1 MARLMEYI
9 RVAWRNLKSNKG
21 RSLLTMLGIIIGISS
36 VIMIISAG
44 GGAKATIN
52 DSLDSMFSGMVY
64 FYVDDVESAGFDT
77 FSEEDLDLVNDHKD
91 EYIHGATYDFTTSC
105 SVRTIRGRFD
115 ATAHGENSIG
125 EFIST
130 NPIIKGR
137 YFNEGECASA
147 ASVCVLSENTAK
159 KMFGTTDVIGKNFEA
174 TINDTNTELTVIG
187 IRKDPKSAGAMS
199 ALIGDDSSMKVEMP
213 YSYISR
219 NCGFGDYNGKYLLI
233 IADKDNTYEAAKRV
247 KKLLEEKH
255 GVTDTKAIATEN
267 WTDYSEQYDSILS
280 IVTLLVTVVAG
291 IALLVGGIGVMNI
304 MLVSVTERTREIGI
318 RKSLGAKT
326 KAILMQFIAEA
337 SLITLIG
344 GVIGIVVG
352 LVLAGLICVAIGTTP
367 AVSAGAVI
375 VATLFS
381 CGIGLF
387 FGIYPAKKAAKLNP
401 IEALRHE

>member
-1 MARLMEYI
+1 MAKLMEYL
-9 RVAWRNLKSNKG
+9 RVALRNLRANKG

-77 FSEEDLDLVNDHKD
+77 FSEDDVDMVNDHRD
-91 EYIHGATYDFTTSC
+91 EYVYGATYDFSTPC

-115 ATAHGENSIG
+115 ATAHGENAVG
-125 EFIST
+125 ELIST

-137 YFNEGECASA
+137 YFNDAECASA

-174 TINDTNTELTVIG
+174 TINDTSVELTVIG

-199 ALIGDDSSMKVEMP
+199 SLIGDDSSMKVEMP

-219 NCGFGDYNGKYLLI
+219 NCAFGDYHGKYLLI

-352 LVLAGLICVAIGTTP
+352 LILAGLICVAIGTTP
-367 AVSAGAVI
+367 AVSVGAVI
-375 VATLFS
+375 VATIFS

>member
-44 GGAKATIN
+44 GGAKSTIN

-64 FYVDDVESAGFDT
+64 FEIKDVSAAGFDMFT
-77 FSEEDLDLVNDHKD
+77 EDDVQLVMDHTDDIVK
-91 EYIHGATYDFTTSC
+91 GSTYNFTVPCT
-105 SVRTIRGRFD
+105 VRTIRGKFD
-115 ATAHGENSIG
+115 ATADGENSIG
-125 EFIST
+125 EFVST

-137 YFNEGECASA
+137 YFTQSEYESSA
-147 ASVCVLSENTAK
+147 NVCVLSENTAK
-159 KMFGTTDVIGKNFEA
+159 KMFGTTDVIGKNFSA
-174 TINDTNTELTVIG
+174 TINNTDTELTVVG

-199 ALIGDDSSMKVEMP
+199 ALIGDDSSMKLELP
-213 YSYISR
+213 FSYISR
-219 NCGFGDYNGKYLLI
+219 NCGYGDYYSGYLLI
-233 IADKDNTYEAAKRV
+233 IADKDHTYDAAKRV
-247 KKLLEEKH
+247 KKLIEQKH
-255 GVTDTKAIATEN
+255 GITDSKAIVTQN
-267 WTDYSEQYDSILS
+267 WTDYAEQYDSIFS
-280 IVTLLVTVVAG
+280 TVTLLVSVVAG

-318 RKSLGAKT
+318 RKSLGART

-344 GVIGIVVG
+344 GVIGIIFG
-352 LVLAGLICVAIGTTP
+352 LLLASLICVALGTKP
-367 AVSAGAVI
+367 AISVGSVFI
-375 VATLFS
+375 ATIFS

>member
-1 MARLMEYI
+1 MTKLMEYL
-9 RVAWRNLKSNKG
+9 RVALRNLRANKG

-44 GGAKATIN
+44 GGAKSTIN

-64 FYVDDVESAGFDT
+64 FYVDDVEAAGFDT
-77 FSEEDLDLVNDHKD
+77 FSEEDVDLVNDHKG
-91 EYIHGATYDFTTSC
+91 EYLSGATYDYSTSC

-115 ATAHGENSIG
+115 ATVHGENAVG

-137 YFNEGECASA
+137 YFNDAECASA
-147 ASVCVLSENTAK
+147 ANVCVLSENTAK
-159 KMFGTTDVIGKNFEA
+159 KMFGTTDVIGKSFEA
-174 TINDTNTELTVIG
+174 TINDTSVDLTVIG

-199 ALIGDDSSMKVEMP
+199 SLIGDDSSMKVEMP

-219 NCGFGDYNGKYLLI
+219 NCGIGDYKGKYLLI
-233 IADKDNTYEAAKRV
+233 IADKDHTYEAAKSV

-267 WTDYSEQYDSILS
+267 WTDYAEQYDAIFST
-280 IVTLLVTVVAG
+280 VTLLVTVVAG

-318 RKSLGAKT
+318 RKSLGART
-326 KAILMQFIAEA
+326 RAILMQFIAEA
-337 SLITLIG
+337 SMITLIG
-344 GVIGIVVG
+344 GVIGIIFGLLLASLVCVV
-352 LVLAGLICVAIGTTP
+352 LGTTP
-367 AVSAGAVI
+367 AISAGSVLI
-375 VATLFS
+375 ATIFS

-387 FGIYPAKKAAKLNP
+387 FGIYPARKAAKLNP